1 MAGTKYIL
9 GPDINLDAE
18 EFYDEDGTRIT
29 PSRADQ
35 IAKEVLNQAGKRGR
49 RSLTGKA
56 GPISASHRESDT
68 KDQARTRKTSE
79 GPRSQAV

>member
-1 MAGTKYIL
+1 MAGTKYVL

-35 IAKEVLNQAGKRGR
+35 IAREVLNQAGKRGR
-49 RSLTGKA
+49 VAIGLVYAPGF
-56 GPISASHRESDT
+56 PD
-68 KDQARTRKTSE
+68 
-79 GPRSQAV
+79 